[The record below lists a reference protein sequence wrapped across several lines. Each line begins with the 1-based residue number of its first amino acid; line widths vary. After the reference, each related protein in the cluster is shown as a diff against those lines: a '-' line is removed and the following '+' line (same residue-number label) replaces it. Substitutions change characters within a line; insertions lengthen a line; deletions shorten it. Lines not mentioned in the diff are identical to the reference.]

1 MPLRKLRETMRLRL
15 VERGA
20 PADVVAGY
28 LDHWDGELLSEGQK
42 PLPCP
47 DCFSSGKISRLNRIP
62 SPAGIGIVKC
72 PSCEA
77 TFEFPDFEG
86 AAGGQGTWPTR
97 R

>member
-1 MPLRKLRETMRLRL
+1 MTLRKLRETTRLRL

-20 PADVVAGY
+20 PADIVASY
-28 LDHWDGELLSEGQK
+28 LAHWDSELLSEGTK

-47 DCFSSGKISRLNRIP
+47 DCFSDDKISRLHRVS
-62 SPAGIGIVKC
+62 SPAGIGIVTC
-72 PSCEA
+72 PACGVS
-77 TFEFPDFEG
+77 FEFPDFEG